1 MNKIVAVIGVAA
13 VATLV
18 GCKDEDYKYAHDSA
32 NKPMVVSPAEADS
45 PAAVPS
51 AVPEKPTCKCP
62 PGTKH
67 TKPCLCGAP
76 DCTCVVVAPP
86 PPPPPPP
93 APAPE
98 YTIYVVKNGDYLA
111 KISKR
116 YNVTINSIKRLN
128 NLKGDSIRVGQ
139 KLKLPGKIELG
150 ADAAS
155 PAVAPSKATVPSSS
169 SSAYKGETKE
179 YIVKSGD
186 TLGAIAYG
194 NGCTIRQLKAL
205 NGLTSDSLRVGQKL
219 RIPANGK
226 PVAKTPSVKKT
237 AAEKAPAVPVAPAP
251 APADETAAPNAA
263 VAPVAPAPAPAD
275 EAAASNAAAAPA
287 PAAEPQYA
295 TYEVQEGEDMTAICI
310 RFNASAAVIRE
321 LNNLPADAQLTKGQI
336 IKLPP
341 EAQQ

>member
-1 MNKIVAVIGVAA
+1 MNKIVVVIGVAA

-32 NKPMVVSPAEADS
+32 NKPMVVSPATADS
-45 PAAVPS
+45 PAAVPA
-51 AVPEKPTCKCP
+51 AVVEKPTCKCP

-67 TKPCLCGAP
+67 KKPCLCGAP
-76 DCTCVVVAPP
+76 DCACVVELPP

-93 APAPE
+93 APE
-98 YTIYVVKNGDYLA
+98 YTIYVVKSGDYLA

-128 NLKGDSIRVGQ
+128 NLKSDSIRVGQ
-139 KLKLPGKIELG
+139 RLKLPGKIDLG
-150 ADAAS
+150 AEAAAPVAA
-155 PAVAPSKATVPSSS
+155 PAKATISSS
-169 SSAYKGETKE
+169 SSAAYKGETKE
-179 YIVKSGD
+179 YVVKNGD

-205 NGLTSDSLRVGQKL
+205 NGLTSDTLRVGQKL

-226 PVAKTPSVKKT
+226 SVAKAQPAKKP
-237 AAEKAPAVPVAPAP
+237 AAAKSSAAAPAP
-251 APADETAAPNAA
+251 APAPVNE
-263 VAPVAPAPAPAD
+263 PVAPAAEEPAPAAD
-275 EAAASNAAAAPA
+275 TPPAVEPAADAAATPA

-295 TYEVQEGEDMTAICI
+295 TYEVQDGEDMTAICV

-321 LNNLPADAQLTKGQI
+321 LNNLPEGAQLPEGQI